1 MSDSQFFDLAD
12 LNGPL
17 TVEAILQTLQQR
29 FINRQCYVSAF
40 IEYPMPKS

>member
-1 MSDSQFFDLAD
+1 MADPSQHFDLAN

-29 FINRQCYVSAF
+29 FSNRQCYVRPFAS
-40 IEYPMPKS
+40 YLGYK